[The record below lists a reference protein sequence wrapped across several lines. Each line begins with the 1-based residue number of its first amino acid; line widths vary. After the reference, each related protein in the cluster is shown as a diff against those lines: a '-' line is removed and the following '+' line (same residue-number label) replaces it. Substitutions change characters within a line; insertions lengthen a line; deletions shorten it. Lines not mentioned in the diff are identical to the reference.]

1 MTFHRLANPSY
12 FIPGGGPL
20 LPGYDLLNDP
30 TTTGGTGI
38 PVAPDPGPKVGGT
51 NDGVYFICDG
61 AVEPANAYN
70 LNRPARA
77 VAESI
82 DILDDAFHQSIATN
96 TTAAITAGGG
106 GDVST
111 TLNGST
117 TNIFVGDVAVSASD
131 IFFVFGTL
139 GVPLYVDGVR
149 VTVASITGAVLG
161 TGFTSAN
168 PLTLT
173 FNKTI
178 PAGTNYFVNY
188 TVRSYFEAFPV
199 GTLSYGVANASLN
212 YESYRYDDDV
222 VTVSNPSG
230 GPRGDYHA
238 TSLTGLIT
246 GVLGRGDVV
255 LRAGAYTIDGSD
267 HWTEGSH
274 VRARRLADLAKI
286 SIAVGRA
293 SNVNLS
299 STIAFHDVSLGTA
312 SVLNYHYVAQNNFVY
327 EATAS
332 ATVEAGALELNGAST
347 GYSQRLR
354 NLVLSANATL
364 TTSTAG
370 LKLTGLAALDMDNC
384 SLESV
389 PAGATAHMLI
399 DTYSG
404 RAHIRNCR
412 IGSSVSGIDGLRIN
426 AVANTFGRVL
436 FENCNI
442 VHTGTGDAWAVRV
455 INSFGVHFK
464 NCRFIS
470 TRGQAVRVENSGVTF
485 EDCTFEGDTNT
496 TLASPQLVCGEGYVS
511 GDLTARLSFI
521 RCRAIISA
529 ANIRTTGAPTKPIIE
544 LGGHDAAAVAG
555 PVYVDKFLIEMETSA
570 LGVHCYTTVVLHGN
584 NDNTEVSSYNGIT
597 IDMKSNVPAAA
608 GTLAQFGGFNGDGLV
623 VEVIGHSTKCPI
635 TVRDLQLLN
644 VGWPTTAPAR
654 SVLGAIYA
662 NIDGIV
668 LDGTGSAAGSYSG
681 PLMDMRVG
689 RYSALSLFP
698 TAGLKSTYAGG
709 ACIMYAQTNA
719 QVTGMRYHHR
729 ATNAAPATALFGV
742 GIDSLIADS
751 QIYIDQN
758 FTSGTAIVK
767 YLDNRASL
775 RNVNVFLDGT
785 STGPVVDGN
794 SKAECVL
801 EGSTFLWKNANTN
814 TIAALNTFTLGSCI
828 GNKFLC
834 TTANLPTVD
843 YVNATG
849 VPLTANFATL
859 NTVALSASPTVPNV
873 YT

>member
-12 FIPGGGPL
+12 LIPGGGPL

-38 PVAPDPGPKVGGT
+38 PIVPDPGPKVGGVY
-51 NDGVYFICDG
+51 DGVYFIADG
-61 AVEPANAYN
+61 SDESANAYN

>member
-188 TVRSYFEAFPV
+188 TVRSYFKAFPV

-709 ACIMYAQTNA
+709 ACIMYAQANA

-834 TTANLPTVD
+834 TTANLPTVN

-859 NTVALSASPTVPNV
+859 NTVALSASSTVPNV

>member
-709 ACIMYAQTNA
+709 ACIMYAQANA

-775 RNVNVFLDGT
+775 RNVNVFLNGT

>member
-1 MTFHRLANPSY
+1 M
-12 FIPGGGPL
+12 
-20 LPGYDLLNDP
+20 
-30 TTTGGTGI
+30 
-38 PVAPDPGPKVGGT
+38 
-51 NDGVYFICDG
+51 
-61 AVEPANAYN
+61 
-70 LNRPARA
+70 
-77 VAESI
+77 
-82 DILDDAFHQSIATN
+82 
-96 TTAAITAGGG
+96 
-106 GDVST
+106 
-111 TLNGST
+111 
-117 TNIFVGDVAVSASD
+117 
-131 IFFVFGTL
+131 
-139 GVPLYVDGVR
+139 
-149 VTVASITGAVLG
+149 
-161 TGFTSAN
+161 
-168 PLTLT
+168 
-173 FNKTI
+173 
-178 PAGTNYFVNY
+178 
-188 TVRSYFEAFPV
+188 
-199 GTLSYGVANASLN
+199 
-212 YESYRYDDDV
+212 
-222 VTVSNPSG
+222 
-230 GPRGDYHA
+230 
-238 TSLTGLIT
+238 
-246 GVLGRGDVV
+246 
-255 LRAGAYTIDGSD
+255 IDGSD

-775 RNVNVFLDGT
+775 RNVNVFLGGT

-834 TTANLPTVD
+834 TTANLPTVN